1 MTQMFTDLNAGN
13 AVPGHATGYA
23 DRVLSL
29 KPRSQS
35 FKLVFL
41 AGRPLQAPESRS
53 PFQRTG
59 RLDVSGYVYR
69 TLFVQNKKLIYT
81 QGSP

>member
-53 PFQRTG
+53 LFQTTG
-59 RLDVSGYVYR
+59 RLDVSG
-69 TLFVQNKKLIYT
+69 
-81 QGSP
+81 